1 MMNYFFYR
9 INTVSWLVL
18 RILNSVP
25 SRHLQLK
32 TCCLIYC
39 SNHFYF
45 MYKNYYPSP
54 DQGLGEVPFP
64 KRIEGQHR
72 STISS
77 TQCYRSHDE
86 SHLARE
92 CHPFI
97 VKTRTTSSSRVS
109 CHELA
114 GMSRK
119 RPLESGKNGE
129 VVVAESI
136 KTLRLH
142 ESRQETPQE
151 TRQEVRGNGVR
162 SLESQSS
169 LLPPQVDDSQEK
181 ADANYGAIN
190 PILREAH
197 FLRQLRLAQRSS
209 GSHEHGT
216 SGGNDDM
223 EQ

>member
-1 MMNYFFYR
+1 
-9 INTVSWLVL
+9 
-18 RILNSVP
+18 
-25 SRHLQLK
+25 
-32 TCCLIYC
+32 
-39 SNHFYF
+39 
-45 MYKNYYPSP
+45 
-54 DQGLGEVPFP
+54 
-64 KRIEGQHR
+64 
-72 STISS
+72 
-77 TQCYRSHDE
+77 
-86 SHLARE
+86 
-92 CHPFI
+92 
-97 VKTRTTSSSRVS
+97 
-109 CHELA
+109 
-114 GMSRK
+114 MSRK

-151 TRQEVRGNGVR
+151 TPQEVRSGNGVL